1 VENNPV
7 PTGILRVEALRCM
20 HTFHKECLDEALRF
34 KAACPICRT
43 DVGSEDDHNHNHD
56 HVHVHGLHIDIGE
69 FDRPYSPAYGPDSPS
84 YSPDSPSYSPD
95 SPSYE
100 PEPDLAVP
108 VLVPVP
114 VPVPFRAR
122 ARAERRNRRNPY
134 HRRRVENGCISI
146 LISGANRGEIC
157 GRQANYSDQCCGFHT
172 KTWQHI

>member
-43 DVGSEDDHNHNHD
+43 DVGSEDN

-108 VLVPVP
+108 VLVPV
-114 VPVPFRAR
+114 RAR

-157 GRQANYSDQCCGFHT
+157 GRQANYSDQCCGIHT
-172 KTWQHI
+172 QTWIRIQ

>member
-1 VENNPV
+1 MPV
-7 PTGILRVEALRCM
+7 GILRVEALRCM

-43 DVGSEDDHNHNHD
+43 DVGLEDD

-84 YSPDSPSYSPD
+84 Y
-95 SPSYE
+95 E

-108 VLVPVP
+108 VRNRDRV
-114 VPVPFRAR
+114 
-122 ARAERRNRRNPY
+122 ERRNRRNPY
-134 HRRRVENGCISI
+134 HRRQVENGCISI
-146 LISGANRGEIC
+146 LISGANRGEVC

-172 KTWQHI
+172 KTWQHK

>member
-1 VENNPV
+1 MPV
-7 PTGILRVEALRCM
+7 GILRVEALRCM

-43 DVGSEDDHNHNHD
+43 DVGSEDDH
-56 HVHVHGLHIDIGE
+56 VHVHGLHIDIGE
-69 FDRPYSPAYGPDSPS
+69 FDRPNSPTYGPDSPS
-84 YSPDSPSYSPD
+84 YEPDSPSYSPD

-100 PEPDLAVP
+100 PDP
-108 VLVPVP
+108 VPVP
-114 VPVPFRAR
+114 VPVPVPAR
-122 ARAERRNRRNPY
+122 TLRRNRRNPY

-172 KTWQHI
+172 KTWQHV

>member
-1 VENNPV
+1 MPV
-7 PTGILRVEALRCM
+7 GILRVEALRCM

-43 DVGSEDDHNHNHD
+43 DVGSEDDH
-56 HVHVHGLHIDIGE
+56 VHVHGLHIDIGE

-84 YSPDSPSYSPD
+84 YSPDSPTYGPD

-108 VLVPVP
+108 V
-114 VPVPFRAR
+114 RAR
-122 ARAERRNRRNPY
+122 DRVERRNRRNPY

-146 LISGANRGEIC
+146 LISGANRGEVC

-172 KTWQHI
+172 KTWLRIQ

>member
-1 VENNPV
+1 MPV
-7 PTGILRVEALRCM
+7 GILRVEALRCM

-43 DVGSEDDHNHNHD
+43 DVGSEDDH
-56 HVHVHGLHIDIGE
+56 VHVHGLHIDIGE
-69 FDRPYSPAYGPDSPS
+69 FDRPNSPTYGPDSPS
-84 YSPDSPSYSPD
+84 YEPDSPSYSPD

-100 PEPDLAVP
+100 PD
-108 VLVPVP
+108 PVP
-114 VPVPFRAR
+114 VPVPAR
-122 ARAERRNRRNPY
+122 TLRRNRRNPY

-172 KTWQHI
+172 KTWQHV